1 MGASPTRWILHVDMD
16 AFYASVEAR
25 DDPALR
31 GLPLIVGGTGRR
43 GVVASC
49 SYEARAYGVRSAMPT
64 GQARRLCPDA
74 VFVGGRFDRYSDAS
88 REMHAIFAR
97 FTPLVEGISLDE
109 AFLDISGAIRLFGP
123 PEEIGRQ
130 IRRMVADELGLS
142 CSVGG
147 ATVKFL
153 AKLAS
158 EAAKPRAPKPGQRGR
173 VEGPGVVIVPPGGE
187 LRFLHPLPIEAL
199 WGVGPATAAK
209 LRGLGMATIGDLA
222 KVPVAALEGSVGRA
236 SGHHL
241 SQLARGIDDREV
253 VPHRDPKSIS
263 HEETFSTDRL
273 DVEGLRVEI
282 MRMADSVATRMR
294 KAGLVGRTLTMK
306 IRYGDF
312 TTITRSV
319 TTSEP
324 TDEAADISRL
334 GCAILAETDLG
345 AGIRL
350 LGVGMSNLAPPA
362 ERPPEQMSLGLAEPP
377 DPDETASQDGG
388 PEGPSK
394 SGRPSPTSAVDA
406 IRARYGTGAV
416 GPAALLGAGGLRV
429 KRPGDTQWGPS
440 RESDPPAR

>member
-1 MGASPTRWILHVDMD
+1 MRWILHVDMD

-25 DDPALR
+25 DDPGLR
-31 GLPLIVGGTGRR
+31 GRPLIVGGAGRR

-74 VFVGGRFDRYSDAS
+74 VFVGGRFDRYGEAS

-109 AFLDISGAIRLFGP
+109 AFLDISGAIRLFGA
-123 PEEIGRQ
+123 PEKIGRE
-130 IRRMVADELGLS
+130 IRLMVADELGLS

-158 EAAKPRAPKPGQRGR
+158 EAAKPTPPKPGQRGR

-187 LRFLHPLPIEAL
+187 LAFLHPLPIEAL

-273 DVEGLRVEI
+273 DVEGLRIEI

-312 TTITRSV
+312 TTITRST

-324 TDEAADISRL
+324 TAEAGDISRL
-334 GCAILAETDLG
+334 GCAILADTDLG

-350 LGVGMSNLAPPA
+350 LGVGMSNLSPPVD
-362 ERPPEQMSLGLAEPP
+362 RPPEQMSLALAGPP
-377 DPDETASQDGG
+377 GPDDTV
-388 PEGPSK
+388 PEGPAPEGAAVPPRSN
-394 SGRPSPTSAVDA
+394 RPSATGAIDA

-416 GPAALLGAGGLRV
+416 GPAALLGADGLRV
-429 KRPGDTQWGPS
+429 KRPGDTQWGPG
-440 RESDPPAR
+440 RESDPPPR